1 MQKAQAKE
9 EGMRQKQAYEESTR
23 LEEAKRND
31 LMRKEK

>member
-1 MQKAQAKE
+1 
-9 EGMRQKQAYEESTR
+9 MRQKQAYEESTR

>member
-1 MQKAQAKE
+1 ML
-9 EGMRQKQAYEESTR
+9 QKQAYEESTR